1 MTIPL
6 RNTIF
11 EKIKE
16 ANSLT
21 DVELYKSLTKD
32 GLNLPEDK
40 FNKLLLDLEIL
51 GLIKV
56 AWFTKDERRIE
67 VIVVEK
73 EEDPIE
79 KQNKEVNSLTD
90 VELYKSLTKDGQ
102 NLPEDKFNKLLLDL
116 EILGLI
122 KVAWFTKDERRIE
135 VIVIEKEEDPI
146 EKQNKEV
153 MEKDYEASFPGLDK

>member
-11 EKIKE
+11 DKIKE

-21 DVELYKSLTKD
+21 DVELNKSLTKD
-32 GLNLPEDK
+32 GLNLSEGR
-40 FNKLLLDLEIL
+40 FNKVLLDLEIL

-67 VIVVEK
+67 I
-73 EEDPIE
+73 
-79 KQNKEVNSLTD
+79 
-90 VELYKSLTKDGQ
+90 
-102 NLPEDKFNKLLLDL
+102 
-116 EILGLI
+116 
-122 KVAWFTKDERRIE
+122 
-135 VIVIEKEEDPI
+135 IVIEKEEDPI
-146 EKQNKEV
+146 EKQNKEI

>member
-6 RNTIF
+6 RNTVYD
-11 EKIKE
+11 KIKE
-16 ANSLT
+16 VNSLT

-32 GLNLPEDK
+32 GLNIPEDK

-67 VIVVEK
+67 MVVIK
-73 EEDPIE
+73 E
-79 KQNKEVNSLTD
+79 
-90 VELYKSLTKDGQ
+90 
-102 NLPEDKFNKLLLDL
+102 
-116 EILGLI
+116 
-122 KVAWFTKDERRIE
+122 
-135 VIVIEKEEDPI
+135 EEDPI

>member
-16 ANSLT
+16 VNSLT
-21 DVELYKSLTKD
+21 DIELYKSLTKD

-56 AWFTKDERRIE
+56 AWFTKNERRIE

-79 KQNKEVNSLTD
+79 V
-90 VELYKSLTKDGQ
+90 
-102 NLPEDKFNKLLLDL
+102 
-116 EILGLI
+116 
-122 KVAWFTKDERRIE
+122 
-135 VIVIEKEEDPI
+135 
-146 EKQNKEV
+146 QNKEV
-153 MEKDYEASFPGLDK
+153 MEKDYEASFPGVDK